1 MEPYE
6 LQLQQ
11 LIHSRIHQVF
21 LYNHE
26 DFLLL
31 EAQDRQV
38 LMLLSYPLLL
48 HLQILISQL
57 FQHFAIEFYLF
68 LKQCHILLAYHKC
81 QLYLL
86 KLQERHEVTPSVY
99 LTFYKYLLLGLFLI
113 KIVVHH
119 RVFLFFLLF
128 EISVMK
134 RHSSFKNYSANN
146 VSGNHNA
153 IPGNIY
159 IKTIARI
166 TIPRK
171 GIIPLKISIN

>member
-31 EAQDRQV
+31 EVQDRQA

-48 HLQILISQL
+48 HLQILVSQL

-68 LKQCHILLAYHKC
+68 LKQYHILLAYHKC

-86 KLQERHEVTPSVY
+86 KLQELHEVTPSVY
-99 LTFYKYLLLGLFLI
+99 LTFYKYLLLELFLI
-113 KIVVHH
+113 IVFYQRMPKLLHLSQICLLEKYSAH
-119 RVFLFFLLF
+119 TIPKMSSRIFLSFLL
-128 EISVMK
+128 I
-134 RHSSFKNYSANN
+134 
-146 VSGNHNA
+146 
-153 IPGNIY
+153 
-159 IKTIARI
+159 
-166 TIPRK
+166 
-171 GIIPLKISIN
+171 